1 MLALLVPIVWESG
14 LQLQEDAFLRETALR
29 VVGDAHAVTPRER
42 VLALRVR

>member
-29 VVGDAHAVTPRER
+29 VVGDAHAVTPHEHI
-42 VLALRVR
+42 LALHIR